1 MRFAYNLRAT
11 LHELKEHMKKTLL
24 IVLVGILCPYAFGE
38 SYPRHSAGLR
48 TAGGSYGGNSNE
60 QSGARGIAGGE
71 ACLYCDGP
79 RGLFMEYSHFF
90 PTGTGIDN
98 GADLVAAGF
107 RLQNR
112 QKTRFFFDFGI
123 AAGNSREGAK
133 SESTVGA
140 ALGVG
145 LQINSGD
152 HFYLSPF
159 FRSYPMSRSSIAA
172 SFGTGVG
179 WRF

>member
-1 MRFAYNLRAT
+1 
-11 LHELKEHMKKTLL
+11 MKKTLL
-24 IVLVGILCPYAFGE
+24 IVLIGIVCPYAFGE
-38 SYPRHSAGLR
+38 SYPRHLAGVR
-48 TAGGSYGGNSNE
+48 TAGGSYGEND
-60 QSGARGIAGGE
+60 QSGPRGIAGAE

-79 RGLFMEYSHFF
+79 RGLFLEYSHFF
-90 PTGTGIDN
+90 PPSSGTDN
-98 GADLVAAGF
+98 RADLVAAGF

-112 QKTRFFFDFGI
+112 QRTRFFFDFGI
-123 AAGNSREGAK
+123 AAGNSRVG
-133 SESTVGA
+133 STSISTVGA

-145 LQINSGD
+145 LQVNAGE

-159 FRSYPMSRSSIAA
+159 FRTYPMNRSNIAG